1 MRKKD
6 CKLRSKLI
14 DCANQIEQKE
24 GMDAINIRRLAAEA
38 NISVGTVYNYFE
50 SKQEVL
56 FALTED
62 FWTTAL
68 SDMSSELTS
77 ERFSEQIQQIITY
90 LRGKMKERAEILM
103 KNLRDDGAGGRERMA
118 ATQRVLHQA
127 MVERLRQDHFI
138 RPDVWDDTLTTES
151 FADFVLSQVVM
162 LLQQRQTNAE
172 TFITIIERILY

>member
-1 MRKKD
+1 MQSTSGPA
-6 CKLRSKLI
+6 CL
-14 DCANQIEQKE
+14 
-24 GMDAINIRRLAAEA
+24 EA

-62 FWTTAL
+62 FWTTMIEE
-68 SDMSSELTS
+68 MSSELIRTV
-77 ERFSEQIQQIITY
+77 
-90 LRGKMKERAEILM
+90 LRSDTADHHLSTREKMTGASGDST
-103 KNLRDDGAGGRERMA
+103 KNLHDDGGGRARMV

-127 MVERLRQDHFI
+127 MVERLKQDRFI
-138 RPDVWDDTLTTES
+138 RPDVWDDTLTIES

-162 LLQQRQTNAE
+162 LLQRRQANTD

>member
-6 CKLRSKLI
+6 CKLRNRLI
-14 DCANQIEQKE
+14 DCANQIERKE

-62 FWTTAL
+62 FWTTTIEE
-68 SDMSSELTS
+68 MSSELTS
-77 ERFSEQIQQIITY
+77 ERFSGQIQQIITY
-90 LRGKMKERAEILM
+90 LRVKMTERAEILM
-103 KNLRDDGAGGRERMA
+103 KNLHDDGAGGRARMV

-127 MVERLRQDHFI
+127 MVERLKQDRFI
-138 RPDVWDDTLTTES
+138 RPDVWDDTLTIES

-162 LLQQRQTNAE
+162 LLQRRQANTD